1 MTEEILA
8 ENLVLIA
15 GATGAVGERMVDVF
29 AATPGWRVV
38 GLCRNPPEDTRANVR
53 YVRTDLLD
61 LDSCRRAVANA
72 GAVTHLVYCSRSS
85 FAGEGGVEDVPS
97 NFAMFRN
104 VLDAADIP
112 GLRHVHLVAGGKWY
126 GLHMGPFRTPADED
140 DARHI
145 PPNFYYDQQDYM
157 TNLRAKRHWT
167 WSSSRPNVIVDVAPG
182 RGRNLISL
190 IGAYAAI
197 CRETGAAFDFLGKQG
212 AYDTLFEV
220 TDATLLAR
228 SVRWTCSD
236 PRAADQAFNVTNGDV
251 FRWSS
256 LWPRLATY
264 FGLECG
270 IVRRVSM
277 EAWMRDKAPV
287 WDEIVQ
293 KHQLRP
299 YKMEEVARWMFGDF
313 VFGMDYDVISSMTR
327 ARLAGFQDTIDTPA
341 MFIRHLDGY
350 RAARVL
356 P

>member
-1 MTEEILA
+1 VA
-8 ENLVLIA
+8 EKLVVIA

-29 AATPGWRVV
+29 AAAPGWQVV
-38 GLCRNPPEDTRANVR
+38 GLCRNPPKDTRANVR

-61 LDSCRRAVANA
+61 LDSCRRSVAEA

-85 FAGEGGVEDVPS
+85 LAGETGVEDVPS

-104 VLDAADIP
+104 SLDAADISS
-112 GLRHVHLVAGGKWY
+112 LRHVHLVAGLKWY
-126 GLHMGPFRTPADED
+126 GMHMGPYRTPAVED
-140 DARHI
+140 DPRHMT
-145 PPNFYYDQQDYM
+145 PNFYYDQQDYM
-157 TNLRAKRHWT
+157 TALRTKRDWT
-167 WSSSRPNVIVDVAPG
+167 WSSSRPSVIVDVAPG

-197 CRETGAAFDFLGKQG
+197 CREVGAAFDFLGSQG
-212 AYDTLFEV
+212 AYDALFEL
-220 TDATLLAR
+220 TDATQLAR
-228 SVRWTCSD
+228 SVLWTCSD
-236 PRAADQAFNVTNGDV
+236 PRAADQAFNITNGDV
-251 FRWSS
+251 FRWSRV
-256 LWPRLATY
+256 WPQLAKY

-277 EAWMRDKAPV
+277 DAWMRDKGAV
-287 WDEIVQ
+287 WDEIVR

-299 YKMEEVARWMFGDF
+299 FKMDQVARWMFGDF
-313 VFGMDYDVISSMTR
+313 VFNMDYDVISSMTR
-327 ARLAGFQDTIDTPA
+327 ARLAGFHDMIDTPA